1 MNRKRYQ
8 KPESIC
14 QDIDVEDV
22 IIATSEIEQGED
34 NGDVESKKRVFG
46 WDDYEYDSFGNN
58 N

>member
-14 QDIDVEDV
+14 LDIDVEDV

-34 NGDVESKKRVFG
+34 NGDLESKKRVFG